1 MKKNEIRMNNVL
13 KYSIEEYI
21 ENIEPVSSKLIC
33 EKYINNA
40 SPATIR
46 IDLNKLEKSNYIYQP
61 HTSAGRIPTILGY
74 RKYLSLISEEIRG
87 QEFDKPEL
95 LRDIL
100 IKHYKD
106 TALALH
112 YVMQLLA
119 KETDQLS
126 FVAEPEVSNGYLE
139 KLDVFKIA
147 GKKLLFVVSL
157 DSGLDK
163 TVILRNDHDI
173 GEQQLKAIVRYINE
187 EFAGHRIYDIQTRY
201 IGETSEKLTPEN
213 KILKSFLKELYKA
226 IFQISSYF
234 IHFDGNISFLEQP
247 EFDDK
252 STVLT
257 FLGFIQR
264 HDSLINL
271 MQKFYDGS
279 SYQVIMGEDFGQS
292 SLSDY
297 SLIYSRYEIFGI
309 PGYLG
314 ILGPN
319 RMDYKKNIPIIKGMA
334 KIITNTTKD
343 GMVVLNNG
351 ETRES

>member
-1 MKKNEIRMNNVL
+1 MKKNEIRRDDVL

-21 ENIEPVSSKLIC
+21 ASTEPVSSKLIC
-33 EKYINNA
+33 EKYIKNA

-46 IDLNKLEKSNYIYQP
+46 IDLNKLEKCNYIFQP
-61 HTSAGRIPTILGY
+61 HTSAGRVPTISGY
-74 RKYLSLISEEIRG
+74 RHYLSLMADQLDREEYDNPDI
-87 QEFDKPEL
+87 

-100 IKHYKD
+100 VNHYKD

-139 KLDVFKIA
+139 KLEVFKIA
-147 GKKLLFVVSL
+147 GRKLLFVVSL

-163 TVILRNDHDI
+163 TVILRNDHNI
-173 GEQQLKAIVRYINE
+173 SEQQLKAIVRYINE
-187 EFAGHRIYDIQTRY
+187 EFVGHRIYDIQTRY
-201 IGETSEKLTPEN
+201 IEETSEKLSAEN
-213 KILKSFLKELYKA
+213 KILKAFLDELYKA

-252 STVLT
+252 SAVLT

-271 MQKFYDGS
+271 MQKFDNQKPYH
-279 SYQVIMGEDFGQS
+279 VLMGEDLGKPN
-292 SLSDY
+292 LADY
-297 SLIYSRYEIFGI
+297 ALIYSKYEIFGI

-314 ILGPN
+314 ILGPK
-319 RMDYKKNIPIIKGMA
+319 RMDYKKNIPIVKGIA
-334 KIITNTTKD
+334 KIITETTKN

-351 ETRES
+351 KKR